1 MDYFR
6 RPELFETLHVNT
18 NIEYVLPSPLMAE
31 SSGEPVLM
39 LHGGPGCSCLQNRSL
54 QTPQK
59 VLDQDLFHLIDSYC
73 CEESDLDIET
83 QNFDCVK
90 DAVDIL
96 CDCSETELETLE
108 LTIDTK
114 EHQNDI
120 SNSVT
125 NIDLLQDTPSNCR
138 KYERHFGEKAIAIEE
153 TVKNTSIH
161 NGVCSSGFSSL
172 WLSPGNSARNL

>member
-1 MDYFR
+1 MSIPILLFR
-6 RPELFETLHVNT
+6 LLFSQFNFGEYLRSLYMVTVN
-18 NIEYVLPSPLMAE
+18 
-31 SSGEPVLM
+31 
-39 LHGGPGCSCLQNRSL
+39 LQNFTWHWRRLLKTLYFFFS
-54 QTPQK
+54 
-59 VLDQDLFHLIDSYC
+59 FADSYC

-120 SNSVT
+120 SNSVM

>member
-1 MDYFR
+1 MSIPISMFR
-6 RPELFETLHVNT
+6 LLFSQFDFH
-18 NIEYVLPSPLMAE
+18 EYLRN
-31 SSGEPVLM
+31 
-39 LHGGPGCSCLQNRSL
+39 LHGKCYLQVFYIKTIPDTRWGFKNSW
-54 QTPQK
+54 
-59 VLDQDLFHLIDSYC
+59 FFFSFADSYC

-90 DAVDIL
+90 DVVDIL

-114 EHQNDI
+114 EHQNDECF
-120 SNSVT
+120 SNSVMYT
-125 NIDLLQDTPSNCR
+125 DLLQEPTFNCR
-138 KYERHFGEKAIAIEE
+138 KYERHFGEKVTAIEE
-153 TVKNTSIH
+153 TVKNTSIP

>member
-1 MDYFR
+1 MSIPISLFR
-6 RPELFETLHVNT
+6 LFSQFDFH
-18 NIEYVLPSPLMAE
+18 EYLRN
-31 SSGEPVLM
+31 
-39 LHGGPGCSCLQNRSL
+39 LHGNCYLQVFYIKTIPDTRWDFKNSW
-54 QTPQK
+54 
-59 VLDQDLFHLIDSYC
+59 FFFSFADSYC

-90 DAVDIL
+90 DVVDIL

-114 EHQNDI
+114 EHQNDECF
-120 SNSVT
+120 SNSVMYT
-125 NIDLLQDTPSNCR
+125 DLLQEPPFNCR
-138 KYERHFGEKAIAIEE
+138 KYERHFGEKVTAIEE
-153 TVKNTSIH
+153 TVNNTSIP

>member
-1 MDYFR
+1 M
-6 RPELFETLHVNT
+6 
-18 NIEYVLPSPLMAE
+18 
-31 SSGEPVLM
+31 
-39 LHGGPGCSCLQNRSL
+39 
-54 QTPQK
+54 
-59 VLDQDLFHLIDSYC
+59 
-73 CEESDLDIET
+73 
-83 QNFDCVK
+83 
-90 DAVDIL
+90 

-120 SNSVT
+120 SNSVM

-138 KYERHFGEKAIAIEE
+138 KYERHFGEKAIAIKE

>member
-1 MDYFR
+1 MSIPISLFR
-6 RPELFETLHVNT
+6 LLFSQFDFHEYLRNLQHGHCYLQVFYIKTLPNT
-18 NIEYVLPSPLMAE
+18 
-31 SSGEPVLM
+31 
-39 LHGGPGCSCLQNRSL
+39 GGDFKNSWFFFS
-54 QTPQK
+54 
-59 VLDQDLFHLIDSYC
+59 FADSYC

-90 DAVDIL
+90 DVVDIL

-114 EHQNDI
+114 EHQNDECF
-120 SNSVT
+120 SNSVMYT
-125 NIDLLQDTPSNCR
+125 NLLQEPSFNCR
-138 KYERHFGEKAIAIEE
+138 KYERHFGEKVTAIEE
-153 TVKNTSIH
+153 TVKNTSIP

>member
-1 MDYFR
+1 M
-6 RPELFETLHVNT
+6 
-18 NIEYVLPSPLMAE
+18 
-31 SSGEPVLM
+31 
-39 LHGGPGCSCLQNRSL
+39 
-54 QTPQK
+54 
-59 VLDQDLFHLIDSYC
+59 
-73 CEESDLDIET
+73 
-83 QNFDCVK
+83 
-90 DAVDIL
+90 

-114 EHQNDI
+114 EHQNDECF

-125 NIDLLQDTPSNCR
+125 NIDVLQDPPSNCR

-153 TVKNTSIH
+153 TLKNTSIH

>member
-1 MDYFR
+1 MSIPISLFR
-6 RPELFETLHVNT
+6 LLFSQFDFH
-18 NIEYVLPSPLMAE
+18 EYLRN
-31 SSGEPVLM
+31 
-39 LHGGPGCSCLQNRSL
+39 LHGNCYLQVFYIKTIPDTRWDFKNSW
-54 QTPQK
+54 
-59 VLDQDLFHLIDSYC
+59 FFFSFADSYC

-90 DAVDIL
+90 DVVDIL

-114 EHQNDI
+114 EHQNDDCF
-120 SNSVT
+120 SNSVMYT
-125 NIDLLQDTPSNCR
+125 DLLQEPTFNCR
-138 KYERHFGEKAIAIEE
+138 KYERHFGEKVTAIEE
-153 TVKNTSIH
+153 TVNNTSIP

>member
-1 MDYFR
+1 MSIPISLFR
-6 RPELFETLHVNT
+6 LLFSQFDFH
-18 NIEYVLPSPLMAE
+18 EYLRN
-31 SSGEPVLM
+31 
-39 LHGGPGCSCLQNRSL
+39 LHGNCYLQVFYIKTIPDTRWDFKNYWFFFS
-54 QTPQK
+54 
-59 VLDQDLFHLIDSYC
+59 FADSYC

-90 DAVDIL
+90 DVVDIL

-114 EHQNDI
+114 EHQNDECF
-120 SNSVT
+120 SNSVMYT
-125 NIDLLQDTPSNCR
+125 DLLHEPVHCR
-138 KYERHFGEKAIAIEE
+138 KYERHFGEKVTAIEE
-153 TVKNTSIH
+153 TVKNTSIP

>member
-59 VLDQDLFHLIDSYC
+59 VLDQDLFHLIGKYNHVNPYFTFY
-73 CEESDLDIET
+73 III
-83 QNFDCVK
+83 F
-90 DAVDIL
+90 
-96 CDCSETELETLE
+96 
-108 LTIDTK
+108 TI
-114 EHQNDI
+114 
-120 SNSVT
+120 
-125 NIDLLQDTPSNCR
+125 
-138 KYERHFGEKAIAIEE
+138 
-153 TVKNTSIH
+153 
-161 NGVCSSGFSSL
+161 
-172 WLSPGNSARNL
+172 

>member
-1 MDYFR
+1 MSIPISLFR
-6 RPELFETLHVNT
+6 LFSQFDFH
-18 NIEYVLPSPLMAE
+18 EYLRN
-31 SSGEPVLM
+31 
-39 LHGGPGCSCLQNRSL
+39 LHGNCYLQVFYIKTIPDTRWDFKNSW
-54 QTPQK
+54 
-59 VLDQDLFHLIDSYC
+59 FFFSFADSYC

-90 DAVDIL
+90 DVVDIL

-114 EHQNDI
+114 EHQNDECF
-120 SNSVT
+120 SNSVMYT
-125 NIDLLQDTPSNCR
+125 DLLQEPPFNCR
-138 KYERHFGEKAIAIEE
+138 KYERHFGEKVTAIEE
-153 TVKNTSIH
+153 TVKNTSIP

>member
-1 MDYFR
+1 MSIPILLFR
-6 RPELFETLHVNT
+6 LLFSQFNFG
-18 NIEYVLPSPLMAE
+18 EYL
-31 SSGEPVLM
+31 
-39 LHGGPGCSCLQNRSL
+39 RSL
-54 QTPQK
+54 TNFTWHWRRLLK
-59 VLDQDLFHLIDSYC
+59 TLFFFSFADSYC

-120 SNSVT
+120 SNSVM